1 MFSLFSVFFSVQVLC
16 IKAEK
21 TISTTPTNDDEDD
34 DSDEDDS
41 LESDDAGRQYKNPRN
56 SPSPLC
62 PRDEDQA
69 TLLVRIN
76 TIYFYLSLYIC
87 IYVKLTRGQSKKTIN
102 KNGTKEKKN

>member
-1 MFSLFSVFFSVQVLC
+1 MCLRFSFIVVLC

-76 TIYFYLSLYIC
+76 TYLFLY
-87 IYVKLTRGQSKKTIN
+87 LTFILY
-102 KNGTKEKKN
+102 KNDEKC